1 MPKRTEHKFKFA
13 VIRYIPNFAREEFIN
28 AGLILYDMT
37 GQTILGRVLEG
48 NHRLK
53 CFDCEGNY
61 KHFKQYSDDVLT
73 YIDAALQKMRR
84 SRDNVSLADT
94 LHKAFA
100 MATVPSAGLI
110 SFSDIKGGLTHD
122 IQQEFEILFEKF
134 VGGKKAESVDKII
147 SHQSVVKSIYEI
159 LGDLRNKADF
169 YITPRTFHYKL
180 TDSNF
185 TCEVGLSAYQ
195 HPTENYMKVLSL
207 RTKKNYPHEMQ
218 NILSS
223 LTVLSDLR
231 KEHSFA
237 NFGSLIYFSPKYDQK
252 AQESE
257 FLRLK
262 ERFRESNLDCIK
274 ATKPDIERYLID
286 RRFIKAH

>member
-13 VIRYIPNFAREEFIN
+13 VIRYVPNFVREEFIN
-28 AGLILYDMT
+28 AGLVLYDMT
-37 GQTILGRVLEG
+37 GQKIMGRVLEG
-48 NHRLK
+48 NSRLK
-53 CFDCEGNY
+53 GFDYEGNY
-61 KHFKQYSDDVLT
+61 RHFQQYSDNVLT

-84 SRDNVSLADT
+84 SREDVSLADT

-100 MATVPSAGLI
+100 MTTVPSAGLI

-122 IQQEFEILFEKF
+122 IQQEFDILFEKF
-134 VGGKKAESVDKII
+134 VGGKKTDSVDKII
-147 SHQSVVKSIYEI
+147 SHQSVVKNIYEI
-159 LGDLRNKADF
+159 LRDLQNKTVFDIA
-169 YITPRTFHYKL
+169 PKTFHYKL
-180 TDSNF
+180 TDSKF
-185 TCEVGLSAYQ
+185 TCEVGLSAYRQ
-195 HPTENYMKVLSL
+195 PMENYMKVLSL
-207 RTKKNYPHEMQ
+207 RTRKNYPHEMQ

-231 KEHSFA
+231 KEHTYA

-262 ERFRESNLDCIK
+262 KRFRESNLDCVK

-286 RRFIKAH
+286 RRFITAH